1 MRWWGIGDTSK
12 LYHKIEFYLGDAN
25 LMILKWNCGILTT
38 QGKKKRVEREK
49 KKNSTCNSCQKPPP
63 G

>member
-1 MRWWGIGDTSK
+1 MTSK

-38 QGKKKRVEREK
+38 QGKKKELKEK
-49 KKNSTCNSCQKPPP
+49 KKKIPPVIHVKSHLLVEFQINK
-63 G
+63 